1 MPPSPT
7 PTLPARR
14 RRSRRGAVSVVLTAT
29 ALTVLLG
36 CSKGEVA
43 TGDSTTTS
51 GSARPA
57 ADATTGGSITGAG
70 TSTTAMD
77 ATTTTTESSASTTTT
92 AKGSTTTGKPDGST
106 TTTTTSGATTTSK
119 SANTTTTATGGPTT
133 SVVAT
138 AGDKALCDKI
148 ATLNKEFQDMDPTTD
163 PTAFQKIK
171 DTFQALVDV
180 APADIKPTLQEIA
193 DRFAKVFTLDDFGKI
208 ETDPVMK
215 AAGDKMSA
223 WQASHCGK

>member
-1 MPPSPT
+1 M
-7 PTLPARR
+7 
-14 RRSRRGAVSVVLTAT
+14 
-29 ALTVLLG
+29 TVLLG

-51 GSARPA
+51 GSGRPA
-57 ADATTGGSITGAG
+57 AEATTGGSIAGAG
-70 TSTTAMD
+70 TSTTAKES
-77 ATTTTTESSASTTTT
+77 TTTTERSEASTTT
-92 AKGSTTTGKPDGST
+92 AKGSTTTAKSGNSTTTSTKSGDT
-106 TTTTTSGATTTSK
+106 TTTTKFG
-119 SANTTTTATGGPTT
+119 NTTTTATGGPTT
-133 SVVAT
+133 SVVAA

-148 ATLNKEFQDMDPTTD
+148 ATLNKEFQDLDPTTD

-193 DRFAKVFTLDDFGKI
+193 DGFAKIFTVEDFGKI
-208 ETDPVMK
+208 ETDPTMK